1 MIATFEEL
9 REKLNNSG
17 CNNNTQKEILL
28 DIIDI
33 LDSVIDIKDI

>member
-1 MIATFEEL
+1 VIVTFEEL

-17 CNNNTQKEILL
+17 CNNNTQKEVLL

>member
-1 MIATFEEL
+1 VIVPFEEL

-17 CNNNTQKEILL
+17 CNNNTQKEVLL